1 MQHARF
7 LLSLQLSL
15 HFQLRGDGFLLLPQ
29 PNLQG
34 LLFLSRTTVCLIIG
48 LLHRREQGNHS
59 GNGGH
64 SSAGAGEGNE
74 GQGKPLG
81 RCTPTTHLNLHVCA
95 GGISGSATVDFL
107 LYLRHTA
114 NLCLYIENMPRAH
127 QIPCSGRRGVNPS
140 GCHTWILSAR
150 RWISSLRCCSFRSMI
165 RRDSAMSAWSAA
177 NAASRSCCFRCK
189 EKHGQKENIMVTNP
203 TRTTA
208 LARRKKLERVR
219 LLRLGVRVCLWE
231 CRVLLGCVHGIHT
244 RSRSTLS
251 RLDSSAIWR

>member
-1 MQHARF
+1 MMTGTRIFPHSRGSDSASQENPPVQHARF

-81 RCTPTTHLNLHVCA
+81 CCTPTTHLNLHVCA

-114 NLCLYIENMPRAH
+114 NLCLYIEKHAKGASDTVQRP
-127 QIPCSGRRGVNPS
+127 
-140 GCHTWILSAR
+140 AR
-150 RWISSLRCCSFRSMI
+150 R
-165 RRDSAMSAWSAA
+165 
-177 NAASRSCCFRCK
+177 
-189 EKHGQKENIMVTNP
+189 QP
-203 TRTTA
+203 
-208 LARRKKLERVR
+208 
-219 LLRLGVRVCLWE
+219 LRLSHLDFVGTSLDLILA
-231 CRVLLGCVHGIHT
+231 LL
-244 RSRSTLS
+244 L
-251 RLDSSAIWR
+251 L